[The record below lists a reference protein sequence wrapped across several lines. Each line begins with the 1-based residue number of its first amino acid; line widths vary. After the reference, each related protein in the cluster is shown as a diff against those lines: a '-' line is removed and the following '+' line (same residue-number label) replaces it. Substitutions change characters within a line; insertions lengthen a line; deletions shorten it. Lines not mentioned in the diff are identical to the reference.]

1 MREWWVLGWRR
12 ALSGALLGAV
22 AFGAAGA
29 SAAPGAY
36 PGAPAARGSAALTSS
51 STTALDV
58 VLHVRAPH
66 SDPVVV
72 TAPGAVEGFAAPAAV
87 VASALPAGLTGP
99 PGTSGPLGVPD
110 RVLAAYHLAETVLA
124 RRAPSCHAPW
134 WILAGIGRVESHH
147 AGSGRVDAAGRT
159 RGEILGHRLD
169 GTLAGTRVIVD
180 SDGGALDLDPQFDR
194 AVGPMQ
200 FLPGTWRTTGADADG
215 DRRADPHDV
224 DDAALSAGLYLCRG
238 GTDLADEA
246 QVQRALRRYND
257 SQEYVDTVLAWGTS
271 YRDRAVPVPGAAGS
285 IAPPPAVPAPPA
297 PLPPAPSVPATP
309 QPGTTPAPPAGT
321 PSPSPSPAPS
331 PSPEPVPSPSPTTE
345 PPPEPAPDPSPGPS
359 PAPVEPSLP

>member
-1 MREWWVLGWRR
+1 M
-12 ALSGALLGAV
+12 SGVLLGAV

-29 SAAPGAY
+29 SATPG
-36 PGAPAARGSAALTSS
+36 PQPTARGSASLAT
-51 STTALDV
+51 TPATALDV
-58 VLHVRAPH
+58 VLHVRAPRA
-66 SDPVVV
+66 DPVVV
-72 TAPGAVEGFAAPAAV
+72 GLPGAVDGLATAPAAV

-110 RVLAAYHLAETVLA
+110 RVLAAYHLAERVLA
-124 RRAPSCHAPW
+124 KRAPGCHAPW

-159 RGEILGHRLD
+159 RGEILGPRLD
-169 GTLAGTRVIVD
+169 GTLAGTRVVLD

-200 FLPGTWRTTGADADG
+200 FLPGTWGTTGADADG

-271 YRDRAVPVPGAAGS
+271 YRDRAVPVPGAAGT
-285 IAPPPAVPAPPA
+285 IAPPVVPVVPTVPAGPV
-297 PLPPAPSVPATP
+297 PPAPSVPATP
-309 QPGTTPAPPAGT
+309 QPSTPTTPPAGT
-321 PSPSPSPAPS
+321 PSPSPAPVPA
-331 PSPEPVPSPSPTTE
+331 PSPSPTTE
-345 PPPEPAPDPSPGPS
+345 PPPEPAPDPSP
-359 PAPVEPSLP
+359 APVEPSLP

>member
-12 ALSGALLGAV
+12 ALSGVLLGAV

-36 PGAPAARGSAALTSS
+36 PGSPAARGSAVLTSP

-58 VLHVRAPH
+58 VLHVRAPDA
-66 SDPVVV
+66 DPVVV
-72 TAPGAVEGFAAPAAV
+72 TAPGAVEGSVAPAAV

-124 RRAPSCHAPW
+124 ERAPSCHAPW

-159 RGEILGHRLD
+159 RGEILGPRLD
-169 GTLAGTRVIVD
+169 GSLAGTRVVPD

-224 DDAALSAGLYLCRG
+224 DDAALSAGLHLCRG

-246 QVQRALRRYND
+246 QVQRALRRYNN

-271 YRDRAVPVPGAAGS
+271 YRDRAVPVPGAAGT
-285 IAPPPAVPAPPA
+285 IAPPPSVPTAPAGPVPTVPAGPVPSV
-297 PLPPAPSVPATP
+297 PSVPSVPAAP
-309 QPGTTPAPPAGT
+309 QPGTTPTPPVTT
-321 PSPSPSPAPS
+321 PSPSPSPS
-331 PSPEPVPSPSPTTE
+331 PGTE
-345 PPPEPAPDPSPGPS
+345 PPGTEPPGPAPDPSPV
-359 PAPVEPSLP
+359 PVEPSLP